1 MMRET
6 RPSLI
11 LVDAGIAEGVFEFV
25 RQIKVEN
32 HLAKCIVLV
41 DRVEQHRLAV
51 EAGASGVLFKG
62 FSVAQ
67 LRELVAHLY
76 PENFDKNE

>member
-1 MMRET
+1 
-6 RPSLI
+6 
-11 LVDAGIAEGVFEFV
+11 
-25 RQIKVEN
+25 
-32 HLAKCIVLV
+32 
-41 DRVEQHRLAV
+41 VEQHRLAV